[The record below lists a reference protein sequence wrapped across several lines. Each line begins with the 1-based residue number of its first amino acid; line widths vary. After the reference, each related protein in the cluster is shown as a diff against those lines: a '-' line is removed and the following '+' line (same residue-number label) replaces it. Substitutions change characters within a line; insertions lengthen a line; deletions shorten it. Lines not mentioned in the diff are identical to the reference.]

1 MTGPS
6 CLVLLPGQVAWA
18 IPPLLSFLLPG
29 QVAWAIP
36 PLLSFLLPGQ
46 VAWAVPPLFLL
57 LFARPGHLGRVPAV
71 LIICGPELVAWA
83 KFSQF

>member
-18 IPPLLSFLLPG
+18 VS
-29 QVAWAIP
+29 
-36 PLLSFLLPGQ
+36 
-46 VAWAVPPLFLL
+46 PLFLL

>member
-6 CLVLLPGQVAWA
+6 CLV
-18 IPPLLSFLLPG
+18 LLPG

-71 LIICGPELVAWA
+71 IIICGPELVAWA
-83 KFSQF
+83 KSSQF

>member
-29 QVAWAIP
+29 QVAWAVSP
-36 PLLSFLLPGQ
+36 RFSLSVGQNWSLGPNSRSFDGQNVWAQLQVKGGVGVVPCFVLLYRS
-46 VAWAVPPLFLL
+46 
-57 LFARPGHLGRVPAV
+57 R
-71 LIICGPELVAWA
+71 
-83 KFSQF
+83 